1 LNKTS
6 RRPPRTSTSDAPSDP
21 DLLRDVAD
29 GDPLALGALYDRYA
43 PDVWRAARRTLGDS
57 TDADDVVHATFLNL
71 RRIAGSFDGR
81 TSCRNWLRGI
91 AVRLALRHRRG
102 TGRFR
107 RMLESLGQSVAG
119 TGTGVV
125 AHPERQASD
134 NEELRIIER
143 ALARLQP
150 KKRAAFVLV
159 ELEGLTT
166 EEAAKALEVPAA
178 TVRTR
183 LFNARRELKA
193 ALHAARPT

>member
-1 LNKTS
+1 MT
-6 RRPPRTSTSDAPSDP
+6 RRPLRNVPDQAPSDP
-21 DLLRDVAD
+21 DLLRDVAG
-29 GDPLALGALYDRYA
+29 GDAIALGALYDRYA
-43 PDVWRAARRTLGDS
+43 LDVWRAACRTLGDS
-57 TDADDVVHATFLNL
+57 ADADDVVHATFLNL
-71 RRIAGSFDGR
+71 RRIASSFDGR

-91 AVRLALRHRRG
+91 AVRLALRQRRG

-107 RMLESLGQSVAG
+107 RMLEALGHSLASP
-119 TGTGVV
+119 GVV

-134 NEELRIIER
+134 NEELRLIER

-159 ELEGLTT
+159 ELEGLTA
-166 EEAAKALEVPAA
+166 EEAAKALEIPAA

-193 ALHAARPT
+193 ALDTARQP

>member
-1 LNKTS
+1 MSKTS
-6 RRPPRTSTSDAPSDP
+6 RHPRPASTADAPSDP
-21 DLLRDVAD
+21 DLLRDVAG
-29 GDPLALGALYDRYA
+29 GDPIALGALYDRYA
-43 PDVWRAARRTLGDS
+43 PDVWRAACRTLGDS
-57 TDADDVVHATFLNL
+57 ADADDVVHATFLNL

-119 TGTGVV
+119 TGVV
-125 AHPERQASD
+125 THPERQASD

-183 LFNARRELKA
+183 LFHARRELKA
-193 ALHAARPT
+193 ALHAARPL